1 MLTVVGSVLA
11 SSGFWAW
18 LSRRTSDR
26 SATREMIRGLAHD
39 RVVHVGKG
47 HIRRGYLT
55 LDEYED
61 FMEYLARPYQ
71 KMGGNGL
78 AERVILEIQHLPIY
92 PDYKK
97 DIG

>member
-1 MLTVVGSVLA
+1 MAGSVLA

-18 LSRRTSDR
+18 LTRRTSDR

-47 HIRRGYLT
+47 YT
-55 LDEYED
+55 LDEYDD

-71 KMGGNGL
+71 SMGGNGL
-78 AERVILEIQHLPIY
+78 AERVILEVQHLPIY